1 MRVTIT
7 GGSGLVGTALVGA
20 LRARG
25 DEVTLLARGGGTIAW
40 NPLHGPAPHEAFE
53 GTDAV
58 VHLAGEPIAQRW
70 TPAVREAIRA
80 SRTTGTANLVAG
92 IGAAAERPRVLL
104 SANAVGYYGDR
115 GPERLTEASAPGSG
129 FLAEVCAGW
138 EREALAAR
146 ALGLRV
152 CVLRSGVVLD
162 RRGGALAKMLPPF
175 RLGIG
180 GPVAGGRQYVSWIA
194 LEDVVG
200 LYLAALGDER
210 FDGAF
215 NATAPEPV
223 TNAQLARAVG
233 RALHRP
239 AALPV
244 PALALRALYGDMA
257 EIVTASQNAV
267 PERALAQG
275 HRFARSDLGE
285 ALAAALSA

>member
-7 GGSGLVGTALVGA
+7 GGSGMVGSGLVGA

-25 DEVTLLARGGGTIAW
+25 DEVTLLARRGGTIAW
-40 NPLHGPAPHEAFE
+40 DPLHGPAPHQAFE
-53 GTDAV
+53 GADAV

-80 SRTTGTANLVAG
+80 SRTTATANLVAG
-92 IGAAAERPRVLL
+92 IAAAQVRPQALV

-115 GPERLTEASAPGSG
+115 GAERLTEASAPGEG
-129 FLAEVCAGW
+129 FLAEVCAAW
-138 EREALAAR
+138 EREALTAR

-175 RLGIG
+175 RLGVG
-180 GPVAGGRQYVSWIA
+180 GPIAGGRQYVSWIA
-194 LEDVVG
+194 LEDIVG
-200 LYLAALGDER
+200 LYLAALDDVR
-210 FDGAF
+210 FEGAF
-215 NATAPEPV
+215 NATAPGPV

-244 PALALRALYGDMA
+244 PGLALRALYGDMA

-267 PERALAQG
+267 PERALALG
-275 HRFARSDLGE
+275 HHFAQPDLDK
-285 ALAAALSA
+285 ALAAALAA

>member
-1 MRVTIT
+1 MRITIT
-7 GGSGLVGTALVGA
+7 GGSGLVGSALVGA

-25 DEVTLLARGGGTIAW
+25 DEVTLLARRGGTIAW
-40 NPLHGPAPHEAFE
+40 DPLHGPAPQQAFE
-53 GTDAV
+53 GADAV

-80 SRTTGTANLVAG
+80 SRTTATTNLVAG
-92 IGAAAERPRVLL
+92 IGAAQVRPGVLV

-115 GPERLTEASAPGSG
+115 GAERLTEASAPGEG
-129 FLAEVCAGW
+129 FLAEVCAAW
-138 EREALAAR
+138 ERDALTAR

-175 RLGIG
+175 RLGVG
-180 GPVAGGRQYVSWIA
+180 GPIAGGRQYVSWIA
-194 LEDVVG
+194 LEDIVG
-200 LYLAALGDER
+200 LYLATLDDAR
-210 FDGAF
+210 FDGAY

-223 TNAQLARAVG
+223 TNAQFARAVG

-244 PALALRALYGDMA
+244 PGLALRALYGGMA

-267 PERALAQG
+267 PQRALEQG
-275 HRFARSDLGE
+275 HRFAQPDLDR
-285 ALAAALSA
+285 ALAAALAT